1 MRRYIPGTY
10 PQERRNILNT
20 FFCNDKPQAQSTRRD
35 YVMTAPLSSSKN
47 KTATSSM
54 LMMVTVCA
62 GVAIWVDLG
71 TLHRSHTADS
81 LIPILVS
88 LYRWTPFYWGQDRL
102 GMLPPL
108 LAMPLRNP
116 LTNLMVQMGLSTFAA
131 LVSMCLLAR
140 YTLPR
145 GLWQLAALLSAAG
158 FLALA
163 PTWIRFEILA
173 VQPYGLSFALALGGL
188 SLLEHPH
195 GWPSRWRVAPAL

>member
-1 MRRYIPGTY
+1 
-10 PQERRNILNT
+10 
-20 FFCNDKPQAQSTRRD
+20 
-35 YVMTAPLSSSKN
+35 
-47 KTATSSM
+47 
-54 LMMVTVCA
+54 
-62 GVAIWVDLG
+62 
-71 TLHRSHTADS
+71 
-81 LIPILVS
+81 
-88 LYRWTPFYWGQDRL
+88 
-102 GMLPPL
+102 
-108 LAMPLRNP
+108 NP

-163 PTWIRFEILA
+163 PEWMRFEILA

-195 GWPSRWRVAPAL
+195 GWQSRWRIATALALLLLAYWVNISMVVLCPALVLLRWRIQASGVARPAAPTGLPQTSLGRRLSKPYVELVPSDIS

>member
-1 MRRYIPGTY
+1 
-10 PQERRNILNT
+10 
-20 FFCNDKPQAQSTRRD
+20 
-35 YVMTAPLSSSKN
+35 MTAPLSSSKN

-54 LMMVTVCA
+54 LMIVTVCA

-71 TLHRSHTADS
+71 TLHRSHTGDS

-102 GMLPPL
+102 GMLLPL
-108 LAMPLRNP
+108 LAVPFPNP
-116 LTNLMVQMGLSTFAA
+116 LTHLLVQIGVSTCASF
-131 LVSMCLLAR
+131 VSMCLLAR

-163 PTWIRFEILA
+163 PGWMRFEILA
-173 VQPYGLSFALALGGL
+173 VHQPYGLSLALALGD
-188 SLLEHPH
+188 
-195 GWPSRWRVAPAL
+195 R